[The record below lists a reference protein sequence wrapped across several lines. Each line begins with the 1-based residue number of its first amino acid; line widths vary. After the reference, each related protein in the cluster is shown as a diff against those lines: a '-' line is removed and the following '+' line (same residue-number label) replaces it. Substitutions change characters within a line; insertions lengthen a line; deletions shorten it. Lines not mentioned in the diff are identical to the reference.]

1 MSTKGRVANK
11 YRRRRSVPESS
22 ESSSESDDS
31 STLSCLADD
40 EANARDGSDACPGP
54 EMLFLC
60 FLLLGPSGWDAVDK
74 CLPGRDAGSD
84 FRRDPGSIIDGSVE
98 E

>member
-1 MSTKGRVANK
+1 MRQNSE
-11 YRRRRSVPESS
+11 YHRRRRSIPESS

-40 EANARDGSDACPGP
+40 EANVVRVGSVACPIP

-84 FRRDPGSIIDGSVE
+84 LRRDPGSIIDGSVE